1 MESLRL
7 FATYETALP
16 MASQAEK
23 LNDAGWR
30 TVGNEHS
37 LECQQDGASL
47 RLEQSGDG
55 LFLLRGELEREQ
67 YANAE
72 TPSVLTL
79 LRSCATQ
86 FQLDVFE
93 EDGRLIRR
101 FSSSD

>member
-1 MESLRL
+1 MEPLRL
-7 FATYETALP
+7 FATYETALL

-23 LNDAGWR
+23 LNGAGWR
-30 TVGNEHS
+30 TVGHEHI
-37 LECQQDGASL
+37 LECQRDGAAL

-67 YANAE
+67 YSSTEA
-72 TPSVLTL
+72 PPVLTF